1 MFVFARC
8 LVIESD
14 RDGARQAIDVSG
26 RFGQTPMFA
35 ALRSCASRLTPTS
48 TTQLNLLPS
57 LSTLFS
63 NQVRHRK
70 AYIKHRWKPRPG
82 RMAGK
87 GNAVWWQPLL
97 PALATERAH
106 MIGGQGG
113 NDRKKNQQ
121 RYQQSLWDTAKRIES
136 ERRTAIFNTL
146 KRDARMEK
154 VKAVYSQYADFLRE
168 YPNGFKPSPSRRQQ
182 KILGAQAAL
191 EAKAAAAADPP
202 VAPEPDAPGPPPPQ

>member
-1 MFVFARC
+1 
-8 LVIESD
+8 
-14 RDGARQAIDVSG
+14 
-26 RFGQTPMFA
+26 MFA
-35 ALRSCASRLTPTS
+35 ALRSCASRLTPTTS